1 MVKLCTV
8 QIIFIYN
15 IQVKMEILPHIK
27 YILKVVWQVQQN
39 ILQNIF
45 REFKDN

>member
-1 MVKLCTV
+1 
-8 QIIFIYN
+8 
-15 IQVKMEILPHIK
+15 MEILPHIK

-45 REFKDN
+45 FREFKDN